1 MRRVLILA
9 AAMLL
14 LVPGHIRSQQP
25 DPSPDHPV
33 RILFLGDSLTAG
45 YGLPPGA
52 AFPHQVARRL
62 TAEGYDIQVI
72 QAGVSGD
79 TTSGGLARLDWL
91 LNDPAGPPD
100 AAVVALGANDGLMGL
115 DPASM
120 EANLDTI
127 LGVLAQ
133 RGIPTLLAGM
143 LAMANLGPE
152 YTQRYNAVFPRVAQR
167 FGVRFA
173 PFLLDKV
180 AMRPS
185 LNQADGIHPNEAGAR
200 KVAETILPQV
210 RALVED
216 VLDARAAE

>member
-1 MRRVLILA
+1 MRLVLVLT

-14 LVPGHIRSQQP
+14 LTAGHINSDLLRER
-25 DPSPDHPV
+25 PV

-52 AFPHQVARRL
+52 AFPHVVARRL
-62 TAEGYDIQVI
+62 VAEGYDLRLI

-79 TTSGGLARLDWL
+79 TTSGGLARLGWL
-91 LNDPAGPPD
+91 LDDPAGPPD

-115 DPASM
+115 DPTDM
-120 EANLDTI
+120 ETNLDAI
-127 LGVLAQ
+127 LGILQQ

-152 YTQRYNAVFPRVAQR
+152 YTEQYNAVFPRVAQR
-167 FGVRFA
+167 HTARFT
-173 PFLLDKV
+173 PFLLEGV
-180 AMRPS
+180 AMQPS

-216 VLDARAAE
+216 VLARRAAQDKD